1 MTDSDDPYML
11 IKVLKEKG
19 FDDEQ
24 VVLIIEAL
32 EDDRVCS
39 LCGGVVPCYCSSV
52 YDE

>member
-1 MTDSDDPYML
+1 MTDFDNPTMF

-24 VVLIIEAL
+24 VVLILEAL
-32 EDDRVCS
+32 EDDRVGS
-39 LCGGVVPCYCSSV
+39 LCGGVVPCYCSPM